1 MCSTTNSLLTVRR
14 RAKVLVCSAADLSS
28 QGRWTRR
35 VSTMRFLATRNFR
48 TCPSSK
54 VRLVPSNGQH
64 SFTGLDKPESTS
76 ILTFFFVP
84 CLRMHSIQKP
94 CRFIS
99 PSSVTVLFFTE
110 QHRVQ
115 SSFFQNL
122 PLTLTVA
129 AADLEKQKDIAGAT
143 CHRVSPLVFPSL
155 LKKKVLVTYRSTSH
169 RHWLGGLADAVKTSC
184 RWARYVT
191 KALTNIFAHSL
202 ALASSGVHQRW
213 DFAAF
218 CATPCECRQRTTA
231 KPPASTLYC

>member
-1 MCSTTNSLLTVRR
+1 M
-14 RAKVLVCSAADLSS
+14 
-28 QGRWTRR
+28 
-35 VSTMRFLATRNFR
+35 
-48 TCPSSK
+48 
-54 VRLVPSNGQH
+54 PSNGQH
-64 SFTGLDKPESTS
+64 GFTGLDKPESTS

-84 CLRMHSIQKP
+84 CLRMHSIQNP

-99 PSSVTVLFFTE
+99 PIVQLLFFFS
-110 QHRVQ
+110 Q
-115 SSFFQNL
+115 SS
-122 PLTLTVA
+122 TVCKVRFSKIY
-129 AADLEKQKDIAGAT
+129 LSHLRWLLQTWRHKRI
-143 CHRVSPLVFPSL
+143 SLVPHFTEFHHSYFL
-155 LKKKVLVTYRSTSH
+155 RYSKIKLLVTYLSTSQ

-184 RWARYVT
+184 IWARYVT